1 MGSNMKTTEEIIE
14 LIKGWAEEESD
25 ESEKEIGSMFGAFDG
40 CAMGYYAGYRTAEGE
55 SQQAIRELVAELEEA
70 RDDVEHCLNM
80 DMLKRPANKPAI
92 EASNTQLARI
102 DALIAKYKE
111 PNNG

>member
-1 MGSNMKTTEEIIE
+1 MGSDMKTTEEIIE
-14 LIKGWAEEESD
+14 LNEKWKAEPLTIEDAEVLALHGD
-25 ESEKEIGSMFGAFDG
+25 VGFLG
-40 CAMGYYAGYRTAEGE
+40 GYRTAEAE

-92 EASNTQLARI
+92 EAGESQLARI

-111 PNNG
+111 